1 MSRIIKLYNTM
12 TQKKEKFHSIEK
24 SKIKFYCC
32 GPTVYDY
39 IHIGNARTFVM
50 FDALRRF
57 LEYLGY
63 EVNYV
68 QNLTDVDDKIIKK
81 ARELGISTNEVSE
94 IYIKE
99 YLKDSGGLGIKPPT
113 ANPKVTE
120 NIEEI
125 VKYIEKLFQNNLAY
139 RTSNGVYFRVRKF
152 QKYSSLSKQKLDSL
166 ASGAR
171 VESDLE
177 KEDSLDFVLWKFK
190 KDGEPYWKS
199 PWGDGRPGWHIE
211 CTVMA
216 NLHLGQTIDIHT
228 GGIDLIFPH
237 HENEIAQ
244 FEALTGNTFCNY
256 WLHNGHMNI
265 NNQKMSKSLGNFFT
279 VQEIAKEYGYD
290 SVRFFLLLSHY
301 RSSMNFEHSLIE
313 SAKNGLER
321 LWNFKKDLEFL
332 MKTQSEKFEFF
343 GESDIALEDYKKRF
357 IEALADDFNT
367 PVAISY
373 IFELM
378 NYFNKSIHKN
388 SVKTLELF
396 SEMCDILGILYS
408 KKSFNFTDDINDLIK
423 KRQKAREDKDWKT
436 SDILREELKTLGVI
450 IKDTKNGQNVIHNV
464 RFKEIDKE

>member
-1 MSRIIKLYNTM
+1 M

-24 SKIKFYCC
+24 LKIKFYCC

-39 IHIGNARTFVM
+39 IHIGNARTFVI

-113 ANPKVTE
+113 ANPKITE

-125 VKYIEKLFQNNLAY
+125 VKYIEKLIQNNLAY
-139 RTSNGVYFRVRKF
+139 RTSNGIYFRVRKF
-152 QKYSSLSKQKLDSL
+152 QKYSSLSKQKLDL
-166 ASGAR
+166 LVLGAR

-216 NLHLGQTIDIHT
+216 NLYLGQTIDIHT

-256 WLHNGHMNI
+256 WLHNGHVNI